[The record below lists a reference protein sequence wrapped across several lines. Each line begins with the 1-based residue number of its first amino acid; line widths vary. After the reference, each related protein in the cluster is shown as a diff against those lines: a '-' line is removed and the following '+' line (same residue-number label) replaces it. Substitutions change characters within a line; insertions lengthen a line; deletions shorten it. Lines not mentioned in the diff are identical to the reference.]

1 VVDEVR
7 VGIIGTGFG
16 ATNVLPAFE
25 TVKDCTVV
33 DIVTPRD
40 DAAVAA
46 LCARA
51 DVDVI
56 SVHSPPF
63 LHLPHVRLAVDAGH
77 AVHCDKP
84 FGRNADEAAQMT
96 ELAEGAG
103 VVNLLNFERRFD
115 PARERM
121 RELVRDRA
129 VGEPSHF
136 QYTRLLAVPD
146 LPWTWLNDRSL
157 GGGWLGGQGSH
168 LIDCCRW
175 LFDTEIVEAD
185 AVMRVTVPERADKDG
200 TMHPCDAEDGF
211 VATLKTENGVT
222 GVIDA
227 AIGAAVTT
235 AEHTAVFG
243 TTGMLQIEGEQVVLR
258 KADGDVETH
267 DVDMQ
272 GKTPLVR
279 SMERWAERV
288 CDAVRRGAAEPGWPT
303 FADGLATAVV
313 MDRMR
318 A

>member
-1 VVDEVR
+1 
-7 VGIIGTGFG
+7 
-16 ATNVLPAFE
+16 
-25 TVKDCTVV
+25 
-33 DIVTPRD
+33 
-40 DAAVAA
+40 
-46 LCARA
+46 
-51 DVDVI
+51 
-56 SVHSPPF
+56 
-63 LHLPHVRLAVDAGH
+63 
-77 AVHCDKP
+77 
-84 FGRNADEAAQMT
+84 
-96 ELAEGAG
+96 
-103 VVNLLNFERRFD
+103 
-115 PARERM
+115 
-121 RELVRDRA
+121 

-136 QYTRLLAVPD
+136 QYSRLLAVPG
-146 LPWTWLNDRSL
+146 LPWTWLNDRGL

-175 LFDTEIVEAD
+175 LFDAEIVEAD

-200 TMHPCDAEDGF
+200 TVHRCDAEDGF

-243 TTGMLQIEGEQVVLR
+243 TAGMLQIESEQVVLR
-258 KADGDVETH
+258 RADGEVETH

-272 GKTPLVR
+272 GKTPLVV

-288 CDAVRRGAAEPGWPT
+288 CDAVRRRAAEPGWPT